1 MGSHDKYGKDVLRA
15 AAGKAFLDRGAS
27 VKVDFGTG
35 HPARIDGT
43 VSGTIAVEVES
54 RTSKQVRGAVL
65 DLLLHSYPKKL
76 LVLVPMHMSDCVV
89 CAEQCRYALGRYVD
103 NECFRVL
110 ILHGTGRC
118 PSRAKDLRSVREAL
132 KELGFQP

>member
-1 MGSHDKYGKDVLRA
+1 VGSHDKYGKDVLRA

-54 RTSKQVRGAVL
+54 RTSKQVRGAVPGPPA
-65 DLLLHSYPKKL
+65 SF
-76 LVLVPMHMSDCVV
+76 VPQKASRPRPHAHVGL
-89 CAEQCRYALGRYVD
+89 CRLCGAVPLCPWSVRGQ
-103 NECFRVL
+103 RVL
-110 ILHGTGRC
+110 PRPHLAWNRPLPESSERSSI
-118 PSRAKDLRSVREAL
+118 RARSA
-132 KELGFQP
+132 